1 MALDSR
7 VASTVPEQQALIA
20 ERFAAAYEAIDGMLS
35 CQGVF
40 LSTVWNGVGPSL
52 SRFHCH
58 RNTGPLEV
66 QLRQLTQ
73 QAREEQ
79 EALTADMEMLRQ
91 AENWIGTGVDWY
103 SF

>member
-40 LSTVWNGVGPSL
+40 LSTV
-52 SRFHCH
+52 
-58 RNTGPLEV
+58 
-66 QLRQLTQ
+66 
-73 QAREEQ
+73 
-79 EALTADMEMLRQ
+79 
-91 AENWIGTGVDWY
+91 
-103 SF
+103 